1 VAFLIII
8 VVMFV
13 VMYFLAIR
21 PQQRKQRAA
30 QEMLSRVSP
39 GDEIVTV
46 GGIYGD
52 VVEVHDDRIVLEIA
66 EDVQI
71 EVARRAIAQIVPP
84 EVEEPDREE
93 LPSAEDESLEPEDE
107 GEDVVVGGSGP
118 VREEKRWGFG
128 RRSG

>member
-21 PQQRKQRAA
+21 PQQKRQRAA
-30 QEMLSRVSP
+30 QDLLSRVAP

-52 VVEVHDDRIVLEIA
+52 VIEVHDDRVVLEIA
-66 EDVQI
+66 EDIQI
-71 EVARRAIAQIVPP
+71 EVARRAVAQIIAP
-84 EVEEPDREE
+84 EVEG
-93 LPSAEDESLEPEDE
+93 SAEALHELEVATETISN
-107 GEDVVVGGSGP
+107 GGSPEP
-118 VREEKRWGFG
+118 VTEPKRWGGFG
-128 RRSG
+128 KRSG